1 MKRDLLFW
9 EGRSGIS
16 GDMAVAALLELGG
29 SREKL
34 ERGLASLALPGVSW
48 EIGRRQVG
56 GIAAGDFRVL
66 MEGHDD
72 AHHHEHAEPHHHHE
86 HRTLAEIETI
96 LDRGDLAP
104 GARALAK
111 KVFRIVAEAEAEV
124 HGTTP
129 EACHFHEV
137 GAWDSIIDIAAFAI
151 LYDDLGIERCA
162 VTGLTEGTG
171 TVRCRHGE
179 LPVPV
184 PAVLKIAEKYQIPLR
199 FTDHPGELV
208 TPTGIAIA
216 AACRTETELP
226 PCGVV
231 LRVGI
236 GAGKRPREDA
246 PNILRAL
253 LIRLPE
259 APAAPI
265 EVLETNLD
273 DATGETLGLAMER
286 LFALGALDVHFLPCQ
301 MKKNRPGW
309 LLRAIARG
317 ETIPALEEAIFRY
330 TTAIGLRRY
339 PVERT
344 CMEREI
350 VPVELPHGEVLVKR
364 CSYGSLVRCYPEYE
378 SVRRYAE
385 ANGEDFRK
393 VYTAAEAAADAVG

>member
-1 MKRDLLFW
+1 MKRDVLFW

-66 MEGHDD
+66 LEGHDD
-72 AHHHEHAEPHHHHE
+72 THHHEHAEPHHHE
-86 HRTLAEIETI
+86 HRTLAEIEAI

-151 LYDDLGIERCA
+151 LWDDLGLERCA

-184 PAVLKIAEKYQIPLR
+184 PAVLKIAERYQIPLR

-216 AACRTETELP
+216 AACRTETALP

-253 LIRLPE
+253 LLRLPE

-286 LFALGALDVHFLPCQ
+286 LFAAGALDVHFLPCQ

-317 ETIPALEEAIFRY
+317 ETVPALEEAIFRD

-339 PVERT
+339 PAERT
-344 CMEREI
+344 CMERK
-350 VPVELPHGEVLVKR
+350 VMPVALPHGEVLVKR
-364 CSYGSLVRCYPEYE
+364 CSYGSLVRFYPEYE

-393 VYTAAEAAADAVG
+393 VYTAAEAAADALG

>member
-1 MKRDLLFW
+1 MERDLLFW

-29 SREKL
+29 NREKL

-72 AHHHEHAEPHHHHE
+72 AHHEPAEHHHHE
-86 HRTLAEIETI
+86 HRGLAEIEAI

-151 LYDDLGIERCA
+151 LWDDLGFERCV

-216 AACRTETELP
+216 AACRTETSLP

-231 LRVGI
+231 RRVGI

-286 LFALGALDVHFLPCQ
+286 LFAAGALDVHFLPCQ

-317 ETIPALEEAIFRY
+317 ETVPALEEAIFRH

-344 CMEREI
+344 CMEREV
-350 VPVELPHGEVLVKR
+350 VPVRLAHGEVLVKR
-364 CSYGSLVRCYPEYE
+364 CSYGSLVRFYPEYE

-393 VYTAAEAAADAVG
+393 VYTAAEAAADALG

>member
-29 SREKL
+29 NREKL

-66 MEGHDD
+66 LEGHDD
-72 AHHHEHAEPHHHHE
+72 AHHHEHAEPHHHE
-86 HRTLAEIETI
+86 HRGLAEIEAI

-151 LYDDLGIERCA
+151 LWDDLGLERCA

-184 PAVLKIAEKYQIPLR
+184 PAVLKIAERYQIPLR

-216 AACRTETELP
+216 AACRTETTLP

-286 LFALGALDVHFLPCQ
+286 LFATGALDVHFLPCQ

-317 ETIPALEEAIFRY
+317 ETVPALEEAIFRH
-330 TTAIGLRRY
+330 TTAIGLRRC

-344 CMEREI
+344 CMEREV
-350 VPVELPHGEVLVKR
+350 VPVQLAHGEVLIKR
-364 CSYGSLVRCYPEYE
+364 CSYGSLVRFYPEYE

-385 ANGEDFRK
+385 ENGEDFRK
-393 VYTAAEAAADAVG
+393 VYTAAEAAADALG